1 MRNRSLQRTLASMA
15 ALILIAS
22 GVAFVASTPPA
33 AAQAAPTFTFTGGGW
48 GHGVGMS
55 QYGAKGRAE
64 AGQSAA
70 EILGA
75 YYPGTQITGVGIVAV
90 RVQLTSSPGG
100 IGVEVVGP
108 GTVTVNGS
116 QVYSAGQT
124 FTLAAGSYADLNGT
138 VVRLPSLGNRYKDG
152 RLSVTASGDVV
163 VALEMQQ
170 YLNGLAE
177 VPSSWSSE
185 ALKAQ
190 AIAGR
195 TYALRKVQAPRTA
208 DYDIRSDTL
217 DQVYAGYEKE
227 AGQSG
232 TRWTDAVAG
241 TNGQI
246 VSHNGG
252 PAETFYSSSTGGWS
266 ERSSYVFLTDRPY
279 LQVVPD
285 VFEERSGNP
294 NFRWT
299 RTYTGAELAQYL
311 RSYRNVDLG
320 TVTGVD
326 FSGNVGGSGRIDRA
340 TVRLTGNGAYLMTG
354 TEFRQMVNTYNTSL
368 SRQILSTLLF
378 FKPMGS
384 FDVVSAAPDGI
395 RVQGWA
401 AVQGLSQSG
410 LVHVYVNGAFAGF
423 GVGTQPRPDVAQVVP
438 GVGSSS
444 GYNVVVPAAAASNSV
459 CAYAVT
465 PSGNANAF
473 LGCRSIDVPIDP
485 FGSIDVVSRTPD
497 GLRVAGWTIDPNSSQ
512 PNPVH
517 VYVNG
522 QLRAAGDADG
532 ERSDVGGAFAGY
544 GNRRGFDF
552 TVPLGATVNNVCAYA
567 INVGPGGNRLIACR
581 TITTPIDPFGNVDLA
596 TGTLDGIDV
605 AGWTIDPDSRDA
617 IKVRWSGRCRRRSAR
632 HRRRLPGLRQRP
644 RLPHIGRGFA
654 RTPSGLR
661 LRHQRPRRREH
672 RARLPDGDGPRRP
685 GRLDRRRQRGRR
697 RHPRRG
703 LGHRPEHGRP
713 DRRSRLR
720 RRGRYRADRGSA
732 PSRSRRGLPRRGHG
746 ARLRRHGRWRRR
758 CERVHLR
765 HQRRQGHQHPTR
777 VPRRPVGVASATM
790 NKLYLSFLADVAY
803 RASHERTRVPP
814 P

>member
-1 MRNRSLQRTLASMA
+1 MRNRSLQRTLASLA

-22 GVAFVASTPPA
+22 GVAFVPGTPPA

-70 EILGA
+70 QILGA
-75 YYPGTQITGVGIVAV
+75 YYPGTQITGVGIIAV
-90 RVQLTSSPGG
+90 RVQLTNSPGG

-116 QVYSAGQT
+116 QAYSAGQT

-232 TRWTDAVAG
+232 TRWTDAVAA

-311 RSYRNVDLG
+311 RGYRNVDLG
-320 TVTGVD
+320 TITGVD

-617 IKVRWSGRCRRRSAR
+617 IKVHVYVDGTFAGVVDADDDRPDIAAAFPGYGSA
-632 HRRRLPGLRQRP
+632 HGY
-644 RLPHIGRGFA
+644 
-654 RTPSGLR
+654 RTSV
-661 LRHQRPRRREH
+661 
-672 RARLPDGDGPRRP
+672 AASP
-685 GRLDRRRQRGRR
+685 GRRQVCVYGINVQGGANTALGCRTVTVPGDPVGSIDVVSVGGGGIRVAGWAIDPNTADPIAVHVYVGAAGTALTADRN
-697 RHPRRG
+697 
-703 LGHRPEHGRP
+703 RP
-713 DRRSRLR
+713 DLAAAFP
-720 RRGRYRADRGSA
+720 GAGTA
-732 PSRSRRGLPRRGHG
+732 HG
-746 ARLRRHGRWRRR
+746 YDAAVAGGAGANVCIYAINVGKGTNTQLGCRVAR
-758 CERVHLR
+758 
-765 HQRRQGHQHPTR
+765 
-777 VPRRPVGVASATM
+777 
-790 NKLYLSFLADVAY
+790 
-803 RASHERTRVPP
+803 
-814 P
+814 